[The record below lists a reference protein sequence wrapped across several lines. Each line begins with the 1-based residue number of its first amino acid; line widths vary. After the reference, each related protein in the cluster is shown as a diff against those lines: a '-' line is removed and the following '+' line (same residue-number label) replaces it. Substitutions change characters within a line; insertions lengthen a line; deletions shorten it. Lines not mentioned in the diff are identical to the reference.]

1 MSHTRRFAPRGVL
14 AALASLFLL
23 GACASLG
30 VRSGAAEAELAT
42 PTPTTLKAE
51 SYQKDPRGKYVLID
65 VEHNELRFMDGKQ
78 VLWSAPVGTGTGF
91 RLADETHGEWEF
103 STPTGVH
110 FVQYKEL
117 DPVWNLPDWFFI
129 ENKLK
134 VPPANSPLR
143 KRKGELGVAAVYLGH
158 DLAIHGTDKPELLG
172 QQVSHGCI
180 RLSNA
185 DVQRLFHNVQV
196 GTPVVIVGRAKVVHE
211 SADSS
216 AKPVKKAVK
225 KAPAP
230 TNPLAK
236 LSTAQLLARLDGQ
249 LKASDTTTA
258 WTKTASELVERG
270 IKNDALALRGILSRA
285 GRAEGTARSREYAT
299 FLADAFTR
307 GSLRAVVSL
316 ARIDEAARARAAS
329 AIVHA
334 TMDLYAGRLS
344 QPGAPWPTRRV
355 PQERLGPAGQAGWK
369 ALQEAEGVYRA
380 TAAMNRMLTETAAR

>member
-1 MSHTRRFAPRGVL
+1 VP
-14 AALASLFLL
+14 
-23 GACASLG
+23 
-30 VRSGAAEAELAT
+30 AT
-42 PTPTTLKAE
+42 PTPTTLEAA
-51 SYQKDPRGKYVLID
+51 SYLKDPRGKYVLID
-65 VEHNELRFMDGKQ
+65 IDHNELRFMDGKQ

-91 RLADETHGEWEF
+91 RLADEKHGDWEF
-103 STPTGVH
+103 STPTGVL

-117 DPVWNLPDWFFI
+117 DPVWNLPDWYFV
-129 ENKLK
+129 EHKLK

-172 QQVSHGCI
+172 QRVSHGCI

-185 DVQRLFHNVQV
+185 AVQRLFHNVQV
-196 GTPVVIVGRAKVVHE
+196 GTPVVIVGSAKVVHE

-216 AKPVKKAVK
+216 ATPAKTAAK

-230 TNPLAK
+230 TNPLARV
-236 LSTAQLLARLDGQ
+236 STAELLTRLDRQ
-249 LKASDTTTA
+249 LKASDTTIA

-270 IKNDALALRGILSRA
+270 IKNDSLALRGVLARA
-285 GRAEGTARSREYAT
+285 GRAEGPVRSREYAT
-299 FLADAFTR
+299 FLADAFAR

-316 ARIDEAARARAAS
+316 ARIDAADRARAAS

-344 QPGAPWPTRRV
+344 QAGAPWPTWRV
-355 PQERLGPAGQAGWK
+355 PMERLGPVGQAGWK
-369 ALQEAEGVYRA
+369 ALREAEDIYRV
-380 TAAMNRMLTETAAR
+380 TAATNRMLVETAAR